1 MGLDIQWGTAIFQLV
16 AFLVLLYV
24 LSKFALKPL
33 MGLMEEREQK
43 VNEQIDRAEQKSK
56 EAEEFVAKQRK
67 ELEEARQEAQEII
80 AQAKKLSE
88 KQGQDIIE
96 QARENAERVKN
107 SALAEI
113 QREKEEA
120 VASLREQVA
129 SLSVLIAT
137 KVIEK
142 ELDEKE
148 QEQLIQDY
156 LKDVG
161 GGQLG

>member
-1 MGLDIQWGTAIFQLV
+1 MFDINWGTAIYQLV
-16 AFLVLLYV
+16 AFVVLLYFV
-24 LSKFALKPL
+24 SKFALKPL
-33 MGLMEEREQK
+33 MGMMEQREQL

-56 EAEEFVAKQRK
+56 EAEAFVTEQRK
-67 ELEEARQEAQEII
+67 ELEKARQEAQDII

-88 KQGQDIIE
+88 KQGQDIVE
-96 QARENAERVKN
+96 QAREHAERIKD

-113 QREKEEA
+113 QREKEQA
-120 VASLREQVA
+120 ISTLREQVA

-148 QEQLIQDY
+148 QEKLVQEY
-156 LKDVG
+156 LKEVSE
-161 GGQLG
+161 GQL